1 MASELQKAAVTCPR
15 CQPGLST
22 RHSASRTYH
31 HTGAQETLRAK
42 DSTSHEKGDRDD
54 PLRVASAGA
63 SEGGLT
69 IHSDLLMPPC
79 AKEWAAPG
87 AYNPDLTQ
95 AGR

>member
-1 MASELQKAAVTCPR
+1 MK
-15 CQPGLST
+15 
-22 RHSASRTYH
+22 
-31 HTGAQETLRAK
+31 K
-42 DSTSHEKGDRDD
+42 HEKGVRED

-87 AYNPDLTQ
+87 AYNPDLTR